1 MRRSPGIET
10 FLCRYKSI
18 VCIHHAEEFLPMNTL
33 QQTCQRTLVTQTRA
47 LLILQGRQNVSAND
61 KRGYWR
67 IVAEE

>member
-10 FLCRYKSI
+10 FLCRDKST
-18 VCIHHAEEFLPMNTL
+18 VCIHHAEEFLTMNTL
-33 QQTCQRTLVTQTRA
+33 QQSCQQTLVTQTRA
-47 LLILQGRQNVSAND
+47 PLILRGRKNASAND